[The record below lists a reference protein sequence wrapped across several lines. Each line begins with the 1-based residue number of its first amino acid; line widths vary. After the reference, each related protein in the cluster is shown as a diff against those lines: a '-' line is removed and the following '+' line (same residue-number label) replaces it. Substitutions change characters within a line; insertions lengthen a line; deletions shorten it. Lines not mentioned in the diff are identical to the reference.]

1 MKKLNHYF
9 QKGAIVFVIV
19 MLITIPN
26 LHVFS
31 SIHSYQTSSPAI
43 MANKHYQSDH
53 SRQMDS
59 FILCMGS
66 FIGLGVIFAA
76 PIIAGLAVA
85 SKAHFSQPNHFF
97 DEDEVD
103 EVYAKYDFSEFDN

>member
-9 QKGAIVFVIV
+9 QKGAIVFVII

-43 MANKHYQSDH
+43 TANKYYQSDH
-53 SRQMDS
+53 SRQT
-59 FILCMGS
+59 FALGG
-66 FIGLGVIFAA
+66 IGLMFLFFVGF
-76 PIIAGLAVA
+76 AGLVTGGVLGANKVRHQQLHQLN
-85 SKAHFSQPNHFF
+85 SF
-97 DEDEVD
+97 D

>member
-26 LHVFS
+26 LHVS
-31 SIHSYQTSSPAI
+31 SSVNNYQTSSPAI
-43 MANKHYQSDH
+43 TANKQFDH
-53 SRQMDS
+53 SRQMKS
-59 FILCMGS
+59 FSLVGVGIVFGIAAVYASIL
-66 FIGLGVIFAA
+66 
-76 PIIAGLAVA
+76 IAGLAVA
-85 SKAHFSQPNHFF
+85 NKVPFSQPNYF
-97 DEDEVD
+97 D